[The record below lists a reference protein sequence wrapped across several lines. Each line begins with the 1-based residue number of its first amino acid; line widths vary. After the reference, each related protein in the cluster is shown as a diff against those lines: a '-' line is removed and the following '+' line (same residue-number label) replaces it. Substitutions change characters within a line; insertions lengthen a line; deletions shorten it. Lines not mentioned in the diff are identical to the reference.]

1 MNRNDKA
8 HGANFIYLST
18 LRSMWMR
25 NRRGDR
31 QGYLGWRA
39 FSSGHV
45 LTRTAV
51 MLGLM
56 VAVALSACTPA
67 RLAVKGTGKI
77 ITAPVKIIF

>member
-18 LRSMWMR
+18 LRS
-25 NRRGDR
+25 RGDR